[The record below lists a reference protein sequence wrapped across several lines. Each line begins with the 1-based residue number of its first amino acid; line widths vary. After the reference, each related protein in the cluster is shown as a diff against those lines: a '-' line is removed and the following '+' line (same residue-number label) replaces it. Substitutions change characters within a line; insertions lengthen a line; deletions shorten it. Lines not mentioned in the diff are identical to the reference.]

1 MTVIKKRIVIPTE
14 RGTSDSLSRSFG
26 KKSDPVAIDIS
37 KYTKTILKIAKE
49 GFKKGFKSVYNREL
63 HTHIFDDLS
72 TAAELGYG
80 NNWIKFDPHHSPTVK
95 LLQKNLYFF
104 VAGKPMAQLK
114 EMNALL
120 VDDSGKIRNWQSF
133 KTEVLKRNKAY
144 NLRYLQAEY
153 QTAKASAQMAR
164 KWNEAQA
171 VKHLYP
177 NLKYMT
183 AHDERVR
190 EDHAKLDGIVRP
202 IDDAFWDT
210 HYPPNGWR
218 CRCSVR
224 STRDEATKLKDIPK
238 VPVHKHFRHNVG
250 KIGQI
255 FDEKQH
261 PYFKYINEQKGELEW
276 WKLKDPHY
284 VGMYKSKGKVF
295 ASIFA
300 DRKDYQSNLNFAKA
314 VAEQHK
320 LEIYIKSHIDKT
332 KIENYLKKV
341 LKGKALKEKLNSIK
355 NNEYEIKIGNEVWQG
370 DLAEQKGSNPANTVS
385 SAFSHKF
392 GYTKTGTPK
401 QLQVYDKVF
410 IGIALKD
417 VSSDTFFHIAEK
429 LNQKAKIHTNL
440 KGVILKINSKVFFLK
455 REKLMDSNEIHKT
468 IKTEN
473 ALNK

>member
-1 MTVIKKRIVIPTE
+1 MDVLGYSGVISIE
-14 RGTSDSLSRSFG
+14 RSDE
-26 KKSDPVAIDIS
+26 KSQPVAIDIS

-49 GFKKGFKSVYNREL
+49 GFKKGFKSVYNHEL

-72 TAAELGYG
+72 NAAQLGYG
-80 NNWIKFDPHHSPTVK
+80 KNWIKFDPHHSPTVK

-104 VAGKPMAQLK
+104 AAGKTMAQLK

-120 VDDSGKIRNWQSF
+120 VDDSGKIRNWQDF
-133 KTEVLKRNKAY
+133 KKAVLSKNKAY

-202 IDDAFWDT
+202 IDDPFWDT

-224 STRDEATKLKDIPK
+224 STRDEATPLKDIPE
-238 VPVHKHFRHNVG
+238 VPIHKHFKHNVG
-250 KIGQI
+250 KTGQI
-255 FDEKQH
+255 FDDKKH
-261 PYFKYINEQKGELEW
+261 PYFGYIKEQKAELEW
-276 WKLKDPHY
+276 WKYKDPHY
-284 VGMYKSKGKVF
+284 VGMYKNKGKVF
-295 ASIFA
+295 ASIFS
-300 DRKDYQSNLNFAKA
+300 DNKDYTANLNFAKA
-314 VAEQHK
+314 VADQHK
-320 LEIYIKSHIDKT
+320 LEIYIKSHIDKN

-355 NNEYEIKIGNEVWQG
+355 NNEYELKIGKEVWQG
-370 DLAEQKGSNPANTVS
+370 DLAVQKGGSVVNTIDN
-385 SAFSHKF
+385 AFKHKF
-392 GYTKTGTPK
+392 GYTKAGTPK
-401 QLQVYDKVF
+401 QLEVYKNVF
-410 IGIALKD
+410 LCLELNSFKDENILRIAKKLKYR
-417 VSSDTFFHIAEK
+417 TEK
-429 LNQKAKIHTNL
+429 HKNLQAILIKADEKIYF
-440 KGVILKINSKVFFLK
+440 IK
-455 REKLMDSNEIHKT
+455 REALLDIDKMK
-468 IKTEN
+468 N